1 MTIQFLDVRL
11 SEHMSGVVTPP
22 VEIDKDV
29 ALFIGDLGVQTLPVV
44 GTANQANVR
53 VWLSGVVNVLRP
65 ADVVG
70 GTPSLRLFITRDGDG
85 TPDSGTMIYEMFF
98 RIGTL
103 QFTSYPMS
111 ITASD
116 FPTSA
121 IVSQGQIRYS
131 LFILAFTLE
140 ENSGLFVQGP
150 VAFNGMAVAGSN

>member
-11 SEHMSGVVTPP
+11 SEHMSNVVVPP
-22 VEIDKDV
+22 IAIDKDD

-44 GTANQANVR
+44 GTANQSNVR
-53 VWLSGVVNVLRP
+53 VWLSGVVNILRP
-65 ADVVG
+65 ANVVG

-85 TPDSGTMIYEMFF
+85 TADSGTMIYEMFY

-103 QFTSYPMS
+103 QFTSYPIS

-116 FPTSA
+116 FPTSS
-121 IVSQGQIRYS
+121 VVNQGQIRYS
-131 LFILAFTLE
+131 LFIIAFTLE
-140 ENSGLFVQGP
+140 EVSGLYIQGP